1 MLCGVIS
8 DIHGNIFALEK
19 TISFLKKLRV
29 DGYVILGDVVNYLP
43 WSNECIDILI
53 NLEHKFLIL
62 GNHEEYFLK
71 VSEPINPIVKK
82 FLDINLKNFTRYS
95 ALKNF
100 KKFIKIDDFTFCH
113 TINNKY
119 IYEDTKIN
127 FKKNYVLGHSHS
139 QYFKKQNNKLILNPG
154 SVGQN
159 RKNLNVINF
168 MSLNTETKNFQM
180 HSIEY
185 DFTKIILDSLKKH
198 NYTNDCINFFK
209 NRL

>member
-1 MLCGVIS
+1 MWCNFRYSWKYICS
-8 DIHGNIFALEK
+8 RK

-95 ALKNF
+95 ALK
-100 KKFIKIDDFTFCH
+100 I
-113 TINNKY
+113 
-119 IYEDTKIN
+119 
-127 FKKNYVLGHSHS
+127 S
-139 QYFKKQNNKLILNPG
+139 
-154 SVGQN
+154 
-159 RKNLNVINF
+159 KNLLRL
-168 MSLNTETKNFQM
+168 MSLLL
-180 HSIEY
+180 SY
-185 DFTKIILDSLKKH
+185 
-198 NYTNDCINFFK
+198 Y
-209 NRL
+209 